1 MQSKTFFIM
10 AGVVLVALLSLYF
23 IFSFSK
29 PTKPIP
35 YEVEATPTPEV
46 QNFDINIIGEIASF
60 DAAKG
65 IVSFKEN
72 FKYLNSVSAFLYDL
86 NPDGSISFIGNIS
99 REQEADLVSLAK
111 ENNVQILLGIGND
124 YKSERLDKILNDEA
138 VAEKHILDLTQLI
151 IEGDYDGVAVDFEN
165 IQTYQTDPYT
175 SYLRKL
181 TTELKSQNKF
191 ISVAV
196 NTETRG
202 SILDGIDV
210 IRVSEVV
217 DRIDLNSFDEFGPWS
232 GPGPIA
238 SIGWLERIVRNAVK
252 QGVPTD
258 KIVLGIATSG
268 KDWYF
273 DSESFFRGLTTKE
286 YLEFASKAGVELIWD
301 DAAKS
306 SHFDYQD
313 LNGRE
318 HIVWLEDAQSTL
330 EKINLAK
337 NYRIN
342 GVFIWFLGG
351 EDPNL
356 WRQL

>member
-1 MQSKTFFIM
+1 M
-10 AGVVLVALLSLYF
+10 
-23 IFSFSK
+23 
-29 PTKPIP
+29 
-35 YEVEATPTPEV
+35 
-46 QNFDINIIGEIASF
+46 
-60 DAAKG
+60 
-65 IVSFKEN
+65 
-72 FKYLNSVSAFLYDL
+72 
-86 NPDGSISFIGNIS
+86 
-99 REQEADLVSLAK
+99 
-111 ENNVQILLGIGND
+111 
-124 YKSERLDKILNDEA
+124 
-138 VAEKHILDLTQLI
+138 
-151 IEGDYDGVAVDFEN
+151 
-165 IQTYQTDPYT
+165 
-175 SYLRKL
+175 
-181 TTELKSQNKF
+181 
-191 ISVAV
+191 
-196 NTETRG
+196 
-202 SILDGIDV
+202 
-210 IRVSEVV
+210 V

-238 SIGWLERIVRNAVK
+238 SIGWLERIVRNAAK